1 MLYIF
6 SAVVALFI
14 VASMPKPTSQP
25 PVELSN
31 INVPTAEEGRAIPVV
46 FGTRVIE
53 GPNVVWYGDFK
64 SEEIKA

>member
-6 SAVVALFI
+6 AAVVALFI

>member
-6 SAVVALFI
+6 AAVVALFI

-31 INVPTAEEGRAIPVV
+31 ISVPTAEEGRAIPVV